1 MTLAIK
7 FSILCHDSRCL
18 SIFSE
23 DFLGTDMIFISL
35 LVDMRDYPVSCD
47 VSFTELVVP
56 YEVITRI
63 DDSTNVRP

>member
-18 SIFSE
+18 SIFSK
-23 DFLGTDMIFISL
+23 DFLGTDMILTSL